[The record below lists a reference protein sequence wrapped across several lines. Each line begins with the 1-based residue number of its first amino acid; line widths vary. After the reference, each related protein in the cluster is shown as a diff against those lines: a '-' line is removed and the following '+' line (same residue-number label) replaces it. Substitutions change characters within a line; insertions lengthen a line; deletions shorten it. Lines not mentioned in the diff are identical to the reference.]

1 MPPEPT
7 TNNQQPTT
15 NHEQP
20 PPGYQPSP
28 GRKLLMIGLCIAALI
43 FLWTYYFLATRQH

>member
-1 MPPEPT
+1 MPPEPA

-15 NHEQP
+15 SRAK

-28 GRKLLMIGLCIAALI
+28 RRKLLMLGLCIAALI
-43 FLWTYYFLATRQH
+43 FLWTYYFFAASPH